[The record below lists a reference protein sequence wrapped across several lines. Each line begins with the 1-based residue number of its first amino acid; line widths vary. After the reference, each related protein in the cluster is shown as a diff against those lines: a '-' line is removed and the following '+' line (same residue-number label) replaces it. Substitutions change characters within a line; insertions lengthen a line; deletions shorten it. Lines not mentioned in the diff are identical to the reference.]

1 MTSDARPE
9 GGVWMQPIGVVR
21 SPYKERFGTPR
32 QATVT
37 QGATGEGPQEAE
49 IVLDPTRVPATVL
62 EGLAGFDYVWAIVW
76 LHLNEGWRPMVTPT
90 RGPKVKRGLF
100 STRSPHRPNPI
111 GLSALRVVAVE
122 GHVVRVC
129 GLDLLDGT
137 PVLDLKPY
145 VPYADAFPN
154 ARAGWLDALDAPM
167 DEPDRPTRI
176 PPRRLRS
183 TPADGSVGPPVLN
196 EKSEGDLRKS

>member
-1 MTSDARPE
+1 MTEQDGADV
-9 GGVWMQPIGVVR
+9 GVFMRPIGVVR

-37 QGATGEGPQEAE
+37 QGVDGEGPMEAE
-49 IVLDPTRVPATVL
+49 LVLDPARVPASVL
-62 EGLAGFDYVWAIVW
+62 EGVAGFDYVWAIVW

-122 GHVVRVC
+122 GFVVRVR

-137 PVLDLKPY
+137 PILDLKPY
-145 VPYADAFPN
+145 VPYADAFPE
-154 ARAGWLDALDAPM
+154 ARAGWLDALGAPM
-167 DEPDRPTRI
+167 DEPDRPTRA
-176 PPRRLRS
+176 PARKLRA
-183 TPADGSVGPPVLN
+183 PAPGAPGAPGEVAKDPG
-196 EKSEGDLRKS
+196 KRA

>member
-1 MTSDARPE
+1 MSDQPGAE
-9 GGVWMQPIGVVR
+9 SGVWMRPIGVVR

-37 QGATGEGPQEAE
+37 RGAMGEAPQEAE
-49 IVLDPTRVPATVL
+49 IVLDPARVPASIL

-90 RGPKVKRGLF
+90 RGPRVKRGLF

-111 GLSALRVVAVE
+111 GLSALRVVSVE
-122 GHVVRVC
+122 GWVVRVR

-145 VPYADAFPN
+145 VPYADAFPD
-154 ARAGWLDALDAPM
+154 ARSGWLDALEAPM
-167 DEPDRPTRI
+167 DEPDRPTRA
-176 PPRRLRS
+176 PARKLRS
-183 TPADGSVGPPVLN
+183 GGTEDAPTTPG
-196 EKSEGDLRKS
+196 ERR